1 MEFVIFTFPN
11 IEIEERKNVMNY
23 IKKIVREVRNHSE
36 QILNEICRGGVTY
49 FANQF
54 SVGGVTMF

>member
-1 MEFVIFTFPN
+1 
-11 IEIEERKNVMNY
+11 MNY
-23 IKKIVREVRNHSE
+23 IKRLVRKVRNNSE